1 MRNALSDRVEAGD
14 ALEVGLGELARG
26 ELPRRDQL
34 GLAREAGEDGVG
46 GHGGGGYRAWDDR
59 PLPVTDR
66 RHHRRGPRPL
76 RGPRRLHGRRAA
88 RRGVAARPA
97 ARGRSRGVGG
107 DALGAAAVGAVA
119 RAARDGSAIVASVLA
134 LTAPL
139 PAAIVAAVAAV
150 SLALEAGGRSGP
162 LRWILPRRATQ
173 NVLTVPDE
181 EGAAEVT
188 LLICARYDAPRGGLA
203 TRDGPRRLA
212 ARLRRRIGG
221 RAPGPRTWVALALLA
236 VAVCAGL
243 RALGLEGLWL
253 GLRAVRAD
261 GRAARRAGGGGR
273 RRRLPVSPRSGR
285 QRGGRRCRAGAAR
298 RADPQPARRARPR
311 AAALRRRRRRGCPPC
326 ARTCGASGWTA
337 RAWSCSSSARAAP
350 AVPPTPRRTRSCAP
364 PASAL
369 AAARAP
375 LRGASAAA
383 AARGRRLPAAWI
395 GALDAAGIAPRSR
408 QSTDTLEHL
417 DPAAADAVL
426 DFALACVA
434 ALDAELST

>member
-1 MRNALSDRVEAGD
+1 MTAAPTT
-14 ALEVGLGELARG
+14 AA
-26 ELPRRDQL
+26 
-34 GLAREAGEDGVG
+34 GLARFEDRG
-46 GHGGGGYRAWDDR
+46 AC
-59 PLPVTDR
+59 TDAE
-66 RHHRRGPRPL
+66 
-76 RGPRRLHGRRAA
+76 RRAA
-88 RRGVAARPA
+88 AWLH
-97 ARGRSRGVGG
+97 
-107 DALGAAAVGAVA
+107 DQL
-119 RAARDGSAIVASVLA
+119 RAAGHEAWVETHWVRPQWALSLALHATAGIVASVLA

-139 PAAIVAAVAAV
+139 AAAIVAAVAAF

-181 EGAAEVT
+181 EGAPEVT
-188 LLICARYDAPRGGLA
+188 LLICARYDAPRGGLV

-253 GLRAVRAD
+253 GLAQFVPTAVLLGALAAAGDVAVSPVSPAAGDNAAGVGVALALHAELTRNPPAALAPALLLFGAGDGGAPAVRAHLRRERLD
-261 GRAARRAGGGGR
+261 RTRVVVLELGPCGAGGPAYAATHPQLRAACERAG
-273 RRRLPVSPRSGR
+273 
-285 QRGGRRCRAGAAR
+285 
-298 RADPQPARRARPR
+298 
-311 AAALRRRRRRGCPPC
+311 
-326 ARTCGASGWTA
+326 
-337 RAWSCSSSARAAP
+337 
-350 AVPPTPRRTRSCAP
+350 
-364 PASAL
+364 
-369 AAARAP
+369 AARAP